1 MVAIGAVPA
10 IILAFLLPLCPE
22 SPRQLVSHGRL
33 EEADRVLARVY
44 PHATP
49 QQRAEKARSIEESIQ
64 EATNAVADKSLW
76 WTFKQLH
83 SVPSNFRALVSACT
97 VMAVSQLGGFNTL
110 MYYSS
115 TLFALVGFNKPVAV
129 SIVVGATNFIFTL
142 FNMTIIDKFGRR
154 RILLVTV
161 LGMALSMVVAAIAF
175 HFIPISKDLVLEAH
189 SVNWAGILVLVTII
203 FYVAFF
209 ASGVATIGW
218 VGTELLPIEVRALGT
233 MMVRS
238 FPIPL
243 EIIILTLTKTEHR
256 YVLGHKHHHCI
267 HIPHHDEEHDAQW
280 CFWVL
285 CRDLRLRMV
294 VYHFRIPGSERDA
307 TRGDQRGLQSRIWCG
322 LFQEMAEGASERKI
336 Y

>member
-10 IILAFLLPLCPE
+10 IILAFMLPLCPE

-33 EEADRVLARVY
+33 EEADRVLARIY
-44 PHATP
+44 PRATP
-49 QQRAEKARSIEESIQ
+49 QQRAEKMRSIEESIQ

-161 LGMALSMVVAAIAF
+161 LGMALSMVVASIAF

-233 MMVRS
+233 MMVRF

-243 EIIILTLTKTEHR
+243 EITHSDFGKTEHR

-267 HIPHHDEEHDAQW
+267 YIPHHDEEHDA
-280 CFWVL
+280 
-285 CRDLRLRMV
+285 
-294 VYHFRIPGSERDA
+294 
-307 TRGDQRGLQSRIWCG
+307 
-322 LFQEMAEGASERKI
+322 
-336 Y
+336 

>member
-49 QQRAEKARSIEESIQ
+49 QQRAEKARSIEESVQ

-233 MMVRS
+233 MMVRF

-243 EIIILTLTKTEHR
+243 EIIILTLEKKNRTPLRAGARTSSLH
-256 YVLGHKHHHCI
+256 
-267 HIPHHDEEHDAQW
+267 PHSS
-280 CFWVL
+280 
-285 CRDLRLRMV
+285 
-294 VYHFRIPGSERDA
+294 P
-307 TRGDQRGLQSRIWCG
+307 
-322 LFQEMAEGASERKI
+322 
-336 Y
+336 